1 MSATTVTRSRLTQ
14 TTVWVSTLARLI
26 LAGVLLAAGILKAI
40 EPAGSVA
47 AVRAYQL
54 VSSPLATPIGWGL
67 PFLEIGLGLLL
78 LVGLHT
84 RAAAIVSAF
93 LLVTLTERRRRFRLL
108 ACASCGLAV
117 GLVAVSRVYLD
128 MHWLSDVIGGFT
140 LGTAYLLL
148 AIWMSQ
154 RLLGAR
160 PEAVVAVDP
169 IEVAPAA

>member
-1 MSATTVTRSRLTQ
+1 VSATTATRSRLTQ

-84 RAAAIVSAF
+84 RVAAIVTAF
-93 LLVTLTERRRRFRLL
+93 LLVTLL
-108 ACASCGLAV
+108 AAVISVAARGLSIDCGCFGGGGPVASGETRYASEIV
-117 GLVAVSRVYLD
+117 RD
-128 MHWLSDVIGGFT
+128 IG
-140 LGTAYLLL
+140 LLL
-148 AIWMSQ
+148 LSAWLVWRPRTRFSLDRWDGEQ
-154 RLLGAR
+154 LG
-160 PEAVVAVDP
+160 
-169 IEVAPAA
+169 